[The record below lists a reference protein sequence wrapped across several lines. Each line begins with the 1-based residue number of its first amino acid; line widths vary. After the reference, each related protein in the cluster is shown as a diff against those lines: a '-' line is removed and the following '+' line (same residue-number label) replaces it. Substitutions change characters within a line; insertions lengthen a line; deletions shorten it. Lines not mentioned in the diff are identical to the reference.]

1 MRVLD
6 LHSSF
11 YGSCH
16 IREVVCVWGGGG
28 GRGEAVTM
36 SNFEGNSIFDL
47 IS

>member
-16 IREVVCVWGGGG
+16 IREVVCVCVGGGG
-28 GRGEAVTM
+28 GGKGGGGYHVQ
-36 SNFEGNSIFDL
+36 L
-47 IS
+47 

>member
-16 IREVVCVWGGGG
+16 IREVCVWGGGG
-28 GRGEAVTM
+28 GGEGV
-36 SNFEGNSIFDL
+36 GGYHVQL
-47 IS
+47 